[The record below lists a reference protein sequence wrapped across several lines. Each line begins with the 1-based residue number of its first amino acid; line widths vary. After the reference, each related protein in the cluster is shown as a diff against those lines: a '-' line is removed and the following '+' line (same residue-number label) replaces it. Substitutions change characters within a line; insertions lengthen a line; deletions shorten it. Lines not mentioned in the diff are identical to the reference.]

1 MTTYQD
7 PPPLSR
13 RALRQT
19 ERAQTDARET
29 AERAAEEHVL
39 RPATG
44 RRALAPETNAPAE
57 PLTYVTQSRPNLPTY
72 AGRARTVNADAGD
85 AMPPTQALAKQD
97 HPSYRSR
104 DYSPEARRSSA
115 FSAPQPRSGTDL
127 DYFTQGGPGQLTLER
142 PQVKTP
148 QATSDPVPAPAPL
161 PVAPGAAASDPV
173 PNATLTRRELRAIR
187 AAAQSQIQA
196 AQTPPEEPPTTEAVD
211 FLLRSG
217 PIDLPRPAR
226 ATSSAPVSA
235 LDALS
240 LPGVALT
247 ADAVAAATAGAGAS
261 AAAPAGPPPLV
272 EPQQP
277 QKYPSFT
284 DLIGIQKNARAEKD
298 RAAEQARTPE
308 PKPADDEGI
317 ESLFD
322 DTNTPTAVAPVI
334 PTPPAPS
341 LRAEKP
347 AEAPQPPQ
355 APARESAR
363 ASSAFPVWSQSDLD
377 EDEFS
382 SGMSR
387 GFASG
392 STGSTPASLVLPAVP
407 NPSELSYSLSTGEI
421 LVTGSID
428 LPRSLGATGAHPDT
442 LDDAID
448 HLLDADDEDMKT
460 TGSTP
465 VRAIRAVS
473 SHTSTRGMI
482 AARKPTSN
490 RLPMILMVSASAM
503 AAVVATLGIV
513 SIATGSL

>member
-19 ERAQTDARET
+19 ERAQTEARET

-44 RRALAPETNAPAE
+44 RRALAPESNAPAE

-72 AGRARTVNADAGD
+72 AGRARPVDAGD
-85 AMPPTQALAKQD
+85 GMPPTQALAKQD

-115 FSAPQPRSGTDL
+115 FSAPQSRSGTDL
-127 DYFTQGGPGQLTLER
+127 DYYTQGGPGQLTLER
-142 PQVKTP
+142 PQVKAP
-148 QATSDPVPAPAPL
+148 QADSVPAPAPL

-173 PNATLTRRELRAIR
+173 PNATLTRRELRAMR
-187 AAAQSQIQA
+187 AQALSKIQA
-196 AQTPPEEPPTTEAVD
+196 AETPAEPPTTEAVD

-247 ADAVAAATAGAGAS
+247 ADAVAAATAAK
-261 AAAPAGPPPLV
+261 AGPPPLV

-298 RAAEQARTPE
+298 RVAGQARTPQPDAE
-308 PKPADDEGI
+308 PDAFQA
-317 ESLFD
+317 LFD

-334 PTPPAPS
+334 PQSPAPN
-341 LRAEKP
+341 LRAEKLV
-347 AEAPQPPQ
+347 ETPQPP
-355 APARESAR
+355 ARERESAR
-363 ASSAFPVWSQSDLD
+363 AGSAFPVWSQSEVE
-377 EDEFS
+377 EDTFPP
-382 SGMSR
+382 GMSR

-482 AARKPTSN
+482 AARKPSGN

>member
-13 RALRQT
+13 RAARQS
-19 ERAQTDARET
+19 ERAQTEARET
-29 AERAAEEHVL
+29 AERATEEHVL

-44 RRALAPETNAPAE
+44 RRALPPEASAPAE
-57 PLTYVTQSRPNLPTY
+57 PLTYVTQSRPNLPSY
-72 AGRARTVNADAGD
+72 AGRNRPVVPVDVGD
-85 AMPPTQALAKQD
+85 SMPPTQALAKQD

-104 DYSPEARRSSA
+104 DYSPEARRTSSA
-115 FSAPQPRSGTDL
+115 FSAPQSRAGGDL
-127 DYFTQGGPGQLTLER
+127 DYFTQGGPGQLTLAP
-142 PQVKTP
+142 PQPKKAQGP
-148 QATSDPVPAPAPL
+148 SAPSPL

-187 AAAQSQIQA
+187 AAAQSQIKAMSRQ
-196 AQTPPEEPPTTEAVD
+196 EEPPTTEAVD
-211 FLLRSG
+211 FLLASG

-226 ATSSAPVSA
+226 ATSSSPVSA
-235 LDALS
+235 LDALT

-247 ADAVAAATAGAGAS
+247 ADAVAAAKS
-261 AAAPAGPPPLV
+261 APAGSAAPQPHLEPL
-272 EPQQP
+272 QSA

-284 DLIGIQKNARAEKD
+284 DLIGIQRTARADKE
-298 RAAEQARTPE
+298 RAA
-308 PKPADDEGI
+308 DESDKAAAAANAA
-317 ESLFD
+317 ESTDLEAMFD
-322 DTNTPTAVAPVI
+322 DGTPTAVSPVI
-334 PTPPAPS
+334 PS
-341 LRAEKP
+341 ELR
-347 AEAPQPPQ
+347 
-355 APARESAR
+355 SAR
-363 ASSAFPVWSQSDLD
+363 PRKPLEETSAPLGAHEGTRSASAFPHWSQSEIDGD
-377 EDEFS
+377 TFPP
-382 SGMSR
+382 GMSR

-392 STGSTPASLVLPAVP
+392 STGSTPSALVLPSVP

-448 HLLDADDEDMKT
+448 LLLDVDDEEMKT

-482 AARKPTSN
+482 AAHKPKSN
-490 RLPMILMVSASAM
+490 RLPTILAISASAM
-503 AAVVATLGIV
+503 AAVVLTLGIV
-513 SIATGSL
+513 SVATGSL

>member
-13 RALRQT
+13 RAARQS
-19 ERAQTDARET
+19 ERAQAEARET
-29 AERAAEEHVL
+29 AERSAEEHVL
-39 RPATG
+39 RPASG
-44 RRALAPETNAPAE
+44 RRALTPEPNAPAE

-72 AGRARTVNADAGD
+72 AGRARSLTPVDAGD

-104 DYSPEARRSSA
+104 DYSPEARPSSA
-115 FSAPQPRSGTDL
+115 FSAPQPRTGTDL
-127 DYFTQGGPGQLTLER
+127 DYFTQGGPGQLTMER
-142 PQVKTP
+142 PQVKTE
-148 QATSDPVPAPAPL
+148 AAPAPAQL
-161 PVAPGAAASDPV
+161 PVAPGAAATDPV
-173 PNATLTRRELRAIR
+173 PNATLTRRELRALR
-187 AAAQSQIQA
+187 AAAQSKIQA
-196 AQTPPEEPPTTEAVD
+196 AQTPEQPPATEAVD

-226 ATSSAPVSA
+226 ATSSTPVSA

-240 LPGVALT
+240 AHGVALT
-247 ADAVAAATAGAGAS
+247 ADAVAAATSGGS
-261 AAAPAGPPPLV
+261 ATPPPLV
-272 EPQQP
+272 EPEP
-277 QKYPSFT
+277 AQKYPSFT
-284 DLIGIQKNARAEKD
+284 DLIGIQRSARAEKD
-298 RAAEQARTPE
+298 RAAESASKAE
-308 PKPADDEGI
+308 AAADVADQQGI
-317 ESLFD
+317 ESFFD
-322 DTNTPTAVAPVI
+322 DTNTPTAVAPVV
-334 PTPPAPS
+334 PQSPAPS
-341 LRAEKP
+341 VRAKKPAEKP
-347 AEAPQPPQ
+347 EPPV
-355 APARESAR
+355 ADREPLRSG
-363 ASSAFPVWSQSDLD
+363 SAFPHWSQSEV
-377 EDEFS
+377 EDDAFP

-392 STGSTPASLVLPAVP
+392 STGSTPASLVLPSVP

-448 HLLDADDEDMKT
+448 HLLDADDEEMKT

-482 AARKPTSN
+482 AARKPKSN
-490 RLPMILMVSASAM
+490 RLPTVLAISASAM
-503 AAVVATLGIV
+503 AAVVLTLGIV
-513 SIATGSL
+513 SVATGSL

>member
-13 RALRQT
+13 RAARQS
-19 ERAQTDARET
+19 ERAQAEARET
-29 AERAAEEHVL
+29 AERSAEEHVL
-39 RPATG
+39 RPASG
-44 RRALAPETNAPAE
+44 RRALAPEPNAPAE

-72 AGRARTVNADAGD
+72 AGRPRSLTPVDAGD

-104 DYSPEARRSSA
+104 DYSPESRPSSA
-115 FSAPQPRSGTDL
+115 FSAPQPQTRTGTDL
-127 DYFTQGGPGQLTLER
+127 DYFTQGGPGQLTMER
-142 PQVKTP
+142 PQVKTE
-148 QATSDPVPAPAPL
+148 AVPPPAPL

-173 PNATLTRRELRAIR
+173 PNATLTRRELRALR
-187 AAAQSQIQA
+187 AAAQSKIQEA
-196 AQTPPEEPPTTEAVD
+196 KTPEQPPATEAVD

-226 ATSSAPVSA
+226 ATSSSPVSA

-240 LPGVALT
+240 APGVALT
-247 ADAVAAATAGAGAS
+247 ADAVAAASATAAPSPRGAS
-261 AAAPAGPPPLV
+261 VAPPLV
-272 EPQQP
+272 EPEQP

-284 DLIGIQKNARAEKD
+284 DLIGIQRNARAEKD
-298 RAAEQARTPE
+298 RAAESARPSPVNPE
-308 PKPADDEGI
+308 PRV
-317 ESLFD
+317 ESFFD
-322 DTNTPTAVAPVI
+322 DTNTPTAVAPII
-334 PTPPAPS
+334 PQSPAPS
-341 LRAEKP
+341 FRAEKP
-347 AEAPQPPQ
+347 VERAAEPSVPD
-355 APARESAR
+355 REPLRNA
-363 ASSAFPVWSQSDLD
+363 SAFPHWSQSDL
-377 EDEFS
+377 EDDDFMP
-382 SGMSR
+382 GMSR

-448 HLLDADDEDMKT
+448 HLLDAEDEDLKT

-482 AARKPTSN
+482 AARKPKSN
-490 RLPMILMVSASAM
+490 RLPTILAISASAM
-503 AAVVATLGIV
+503 AAVVLTLGIV
-513 SIATGSL
+513 SVATGSL

>member
-13 RALRQT
+13 RAARQT
-19 ERAQTDARET
+19 ERAQIEARET
-29 AERAAEEHVL
+29 AERATEEHVL
-39 RPATG
+39 RPASG
-44 RRALAPETNAPAE
+44 RRALPPEPSAPAE

-72 AGRARTVNADAGD
+72 AGRNRPLAPVDAGD

-104 DYSPEARRSSA
+104 DYSPEARRTSSA
-115 FSAPQPRSGTDL
+115 FAAPQPRAGGDL
-127 DYFTQGGPGQLTLER
+127 DYFTQGGPGQLTLAP
-142 PQVKTP
+142 PQQRT
-148 QATSDPVPAPAPL
+148 QAAQVPTQL

-187 AAAQSQIQA
+187 AAAQSQIKA
-196 AQTPPEEPPTTEAVD
+196 MATPEEPPTTEAVD
-211 FLLRSG
+211 FLLASG
-217 PIDLPRPAR
+217 PIDLPKPAR

-247 ADAVAAATAGAGAS
+247 ADAVEAAKAS
-261 AAAPAGPPPLV
+261 PAIPPRLV
-272 EPQQP
+272 EPQP
-277 QKYPSFT
+277 AAQKYPSFT
-284 DLIGIQKNARAEKD
+284 DLIGIQRNARADKE
-298 RAAEQARTPE
+298 RAADEARKAE
-308 PKPADDEGI
+308 AEAESEHSGIEALFDDEG
-317 ESLFD
+317 
-322 DTNTPTAVAPVI
+322 TPTAVAPI
-334 PTPPAPS
+334 IKSEPSGQDEPRSAYARKPFEQTTAPVGDHEGT
-341 LRAEKP
+341 RGV
-347 AEAPQPPQ
+347 
-355 APARESAR
+355 
-363 ASSAFPVWSQSDLD
+363 SAFPHWSQSEVDGD
-377 EDEFS
+377 TFPP
-382 SGMSR
+382 GMSR

-392 STGSTPASLVLPAVP
+392 STGSTPASLVLPSVP

-448 HLLDADDEDMKT
+448 HLLDADDEEMKT

-482 AARKPTSN
+482 AAHKPKSN
-490 RLPMILMVSASAM
+490 RLPTILAISASAM
-503 AAVVATLGIV
+503 AAVVLTLGIV
-513 SIATGSL
+513 SVATGSL

>member
-13 RALRQT
+13 RALRQS
-19 ERAQTDARET
+19 ERAQSEARET

-44 RRALAPETNAPAE
+44 RRALAPEPNAPAE

-72 AGRARTVNADAGD
+72 AGRARPVDADD

-104 DYSPEARRSSA
+104 DYSPEARRASA
-115 FSAPQPRSGTDL
+115 FSAPQPRSGGDL

-142 PQVKTP
+142 PKVKAP
-148 QATSDPVPAPAPL
+148 KAEAVPAPAPL

-173 PNATLTRRELRAIR
+173 PNATLTRRELRALR
-187 AAAQSQIQA
+187 AAAQSQIKAAQA
-196 AQTPPEEPPTTEAVD
+196 AQAPEEPPTTEAVD

-247 ADAVAAATAGAGAS
+247 ADALAEATASAA

-272 EPQQP
+272 EPEQP

-284 DLIGIQKNARAEKD
+284 DLIGIQRNARTEKD
-298 RAAEQARTPE
+298 RAAEAARTPAVV
-308 PKPADDEGI
+308 KPEETI

-322 DTNTPTAVAPVI
+322 DTDTPTAVAPII
-334 PTPPAPS
+334 PASPAPKP
-341 LRAEKP
+341 RAEKP
-347 AEAPQPPQ
+347 AEALPT
-355 APARESAR
+355 PARERESAR
-363 ASSAFPVWSQSDLD
+363 AGSAFPMWSQSDME
-377 EDEFS
+377 EDSFPA
-382 SGMSR
+382 GMSR

-392 STGSTPASLVLPAVP
+392 STGSTPASLVLPVVP

-448 HLLDADDEDMKT
+448 HLLDADDEDLKT

>member
-19 ERAQTDARET
+19 ERAQTEARET

-39 RPATG
+39 RPASG
-44 RRALAPETNAPAE
+44 RRAMAPEPNAPAE

-72 AGRARTVNADAGD
+72 AGRARPASTDAGD

-104 DYSPEARRSSA
+104 DYSPDARSSSA
-115 FSAPQPRSGTDL
+115 FSAPQPRSGGDL

-142 PQVKTP
+142 PQVKAP
-148 QATSDPVPAPAPL
+148 KAEGKPVPPAPL
-161 PVAPGAAASDPV
+161 PVAPGAAATDPV
-173 PNATLTRRELRAIR
+173 PNATLTRRELRALR
-187 AAAQSQIQA
+187 AAAQSQIEGSE
-196 AQTPPEEPPTTEAVD
+196 PPEEPPTTEAVD

-226 ATSSAPVSA
+226 ATSSSPVSA

-247 ADAVAAATAGAGAS
+247 ADAVAAATA
-261 AAAPAGPPPLV
+261 AATATPGTPPSLV
-272 EPQQP
+272 EPEQP

-284 DLIGIQKNARAEKD
+284 DLIGIQRSARAEKD
-298 RAAEQARTPE
+298 RAAEEARTPE
-308 PKPADDEGI
+308 PKAPHADVLT
-317 ESLFD
+317 SLFD
-322 DTNTPTAVAPVI
+322 DTDTPTAVAPVI
-334 PTPPAPS
+334 PGPAPQAPAPRI
-341 LRAEKP
+341 RAEKP
-347 AEAPQPPQ
+347 AAAPQTPS
-355 APARESAR
+355 RDEESAR
-363 ASSAFPVWSQSDLD
+363 AASAFPVWSSSELD
-377 EDEFS
+377 DDDFS
-382 SGMSR
+382 TGMSR

-392 STGSTPASLVLPAVP
+392 STGSTPASLVLPSVP

-448 HLLDADDEDMKT
+448 HLLDPDEEEMKT

-482 AARKPTSN
+482 AARKPSGN

>member
-13 RALRQT
+13 RAARQS
-19 ERAQTDARET
+19 ERAQAEAQET

-44 RRALAPETNAPAE
+44 RRALAPEANAPAE

-72 AGRARTVNADAGD
+72 AGRARSMTPTADAGD

-104 DYSPEARRSSA
+104 DYSPEARRTSTSA

-127 DYFTQGGPGQLTLER
+127 DYFTQGGPGQLTMER
-142 PQVKTP
+142 PQVKVA
-148 QATSDPVPAPAPL
+148 QAPAPAPL
-161 PVAPGAAASDPV
+161 PVAPGAAATDPV
-173 PNATLTRRELRAIR
+173 PNATLTRRELRALR
-187 AAAQSQIQA
+187 AAAQSQVQA
-196 AQTPPEEPPTTEAVD
+196 TQKVEEPPTTEAVD

-226 ATSSAPVSA
+226 ATSSSPVSA

-240 LPGVALT
+240 APGVALT
-247 ADAVAAATAGAGAS
+247 ADALAEATAAAST
-261 AAAPAGPPPLV
+261 PPQLV

-284 DLIGIQKNARAEKD
+284 ELIGIQRNARAEKD
-298 RAAEQARTPE
+298 RAAEQAKNAE
-308 PKPADDEGI
+308 PAEDEGI
-317 ESLFD
+317 TSLFD
-322 DTNTPTAVAPVI
+322 DDSTPTAVAPII
-334 PTPPAPS
+334 PSTPAPS
-341 LRAEKP
+341 PRAEKP
-347 AEAPQPPQ
+347 AERQSPPT
-355 APARESAR
+355 PDRESAR
-363 ASSAFPVWSQSDLD
+363 AASAFPHWSQSALE
-377 EDEFS
+377 EDTFPP
-382 SGMSR
+382 GMSR

-392 STGSTPASLVLPAVP
+392 STGSTPASLVLPVVP

-428 LPRSLGATGAHPDT
+428 LPRSLGSTGAHPDT

-448 HLLDADDEDMKT
+448 HLLDAEDEDLKT

-482 AARKPTSN
+482 AARKPKSN
-490 RLPMILMVSASAM
+490 RLPTILAISASAM
-503 AAVVATLGIV
+503 AAVVLTLGIV
-513 SIATGSL
+513 SVATGSL